1 MREERK
7 ALERLAAF
15 LAGIIVVLLVVR
27 FLVPVVWQ
35 FFSPFIVALA
45 IAAVLQRPIRL
56 LEKKVHLK
64 HSAAVMVPVL
74 LTVLVLLAV
83 FAWFLSYGI
92 TQMIALLN
100 NAGPL
105 ISDGMSRLRTAISSM
120 LQAMETFTEH
130 DVAWIQQT
138 SNNAISWLTEQTTG
152 LVSWALGQVGS
163 LASGIPFSLVY
174 ANFLFLGLYF
184 VSKEY
189 DRIRAHLPGGKKE
202 QPSQSAANVVT
213 DSAVS
218 GLVGFL
224 RVQLI
229 YAVEVMIV
237 SEIFWQALGYQYAA
251 VAAIA
256 AGILEFIPLF
266 GCGVLYIVWTIIA
279 LLVGDVASA
288 LQALGLYLGLL
299 LIRRLTEPKIMSH
312 SMGLSPLLSL
322 VGMFAG
328 MQLGGI
334 FGLIGGPVV
343 MTVIV
348 VIIRGGYLSFIPRD
362 IRTLSDWLRDRW
374 RLNPASPPDP
384 PPEEAAEKAEAED
397 AAPKAAAEK
406 PAPEDGALPAKAE

>member
-1 MREERK
+1 MPMREERK

-15 LAGIIVVLLVVR
+15 LAGLIVLLLVIR

-35 FFSPFIVALA
+35 YFSPFIVALA

-105 ISDGMSRLRTAISSM
+105 ISDGMSRLRAAISSM
-120 LQAMETFTEH
+120 LQTMESYTDH

-202 QPSQSAANVVT
+202 HPSRSASAANVVT

-218 GLVGFL
+218 GLIGFL

-266 GCGVLYIVWTIIA
+266 GCGVLYIVWAVIA

-299 LIRRLTEPKIMSH
+299 LIRRLTEPKIMSQ

-348 VIIRGGYLSFIPRD
+348 VIVRGGYLSFIPRD
-362 IRTLSDWLRDRW
+362 IRTLSEWLRRRW
-374 RLNPASPPDP
+374 GPNQETPPEPPQPPLEKAEEAPAAETPSPE
-384 PPEEAAEKAEAED
+384 EEAAPVSKD
-397 AAPKAAAEK
+397 
-406 PAPEDGALPAKAE
+406 